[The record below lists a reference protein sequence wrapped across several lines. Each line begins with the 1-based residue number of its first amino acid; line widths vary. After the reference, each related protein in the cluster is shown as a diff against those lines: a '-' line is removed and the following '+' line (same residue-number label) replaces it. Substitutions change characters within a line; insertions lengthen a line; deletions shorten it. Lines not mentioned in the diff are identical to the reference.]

1 MSQSQI
7 LIDPNEA
14 QRIEKNIILHGIYYH
29 PTGYHPNPKSLRD
42 ACKKESHRF
51 CLSECK
57 NFLEDQESYQTNKT
71 SLKYIP
77 RVSKK
82 YKALLNIID
91 CASRYKASVP
101 LISKNSLKVAKAFR
115 KVYGDQNNPLTWPKL
130 LQCDNGREWMGE
142 TSRLMQ
148 DHDITIWVIGLYSH
162 RGTAIVERFNQTLLK
177 ILYKIQ
183 YAVESIS
190 SDPELMRA

>member
-77 RVSKK
+77 RVS
-82 YKALLNIID
+82 YG
-91 CASRYKASVP
+91 
-101 LISKNSLKVAKAFR
+101 LKVAKAFR